1 MKVNPIREGRV
12 ATMMPEKPYTEADV
26 IVVGYGCAG
35 GAAAISAC
43 DNGASVIIL
52 EKSAIPTPNSR
63 CSAGNQIYPKDPKDK
78 EKFAAYLHAVSFG
91 TVRREIVDAFVDG
104 LLQNPDW
111 YKEMGGELEIFLFPP
126 ASCSLYIPDKTY
138 SEIPEAQGLEL
149 ELRCLKQTETCP
161 EHVGGD
167 RVWHLLDRQMEK
179 RSIKVM
185 LSTLAKE
192 LVKNE
197 RGDITGV
204 IAEVEGRDVYIKAR
218 KGVIMTC
225 GGFEFDEA
233 LKRDN
238 LAPRP
243 IFSFGNP
250 DNTGDGIRMVQKA
263 GAALWHMGKQATCLA
278 VKVPEYEAG
287 FVINLLAP
295 GFIYVD
301 KYGRRWADETHVE
314 CHEFWVP
321 LSYFDTERF
330 EYPRVP
336 TYLIFDEELRRI
348 GPISYATMGYN
359 VITNKYIWSLDN
371 SEEIKKGWII
381 QAKSIPELAKRL
393 SIDESNLANTIA
405 KYNEY
410 CEAGKDADFGRP
422 KEMLK
427 AIEGP
432 PYYAISLWPI
442 LFNTQ
447 GGPCRDKEAR
457 VLDPDGKPIP
467 RLYAAGEFG
476 SIWGFL
482 YQTSTNF
489 SETLVFGRIAG
500 KNAATSPPLES

>member
-1 MKVNPIREGRV
+1 MV
-12 ATMMPEKPYTEADV
+12 PEKPYAEADV
-26 IVVGYGCAG
+26 VVVGYGCAG
-35 GAAAISAC
+35 GAAAVTAH
-43 DNGASVIIL
+43 DNGASVILL
-52 EKSAIPTPNSR
+52 EKSAEPTPNSR

-78 EKFAAYLHAVSFG
+78 EKFAAYLHAVCFD
-91 TVRREIVDAFVDG
+91 TVEREVVDAFVDG

-111 YKEMGGELEIFLFPP
+111 YKQLGGELEAFFFPP

-138 SEIPEAQGLEL
+138 SGLPEAQGLQL
-149 ELRCLKQTETCP
+149 ELRCLKQTDTCP
-161 EHVGGD
+161 EHAGGD
-167 RVWHLLDRQMEK
+167 RVWHLIDRK
-179 RSIKVM
+179 IKKTDIKVM
-185 LSTLAKE
+185 TATPAKE

-197 RGDITGV
+197 KGEITGV
-204 IAEVEGRDVYIKAR
+204 IASVKGKDAYIKAN
-218 KGVIMTC
+218 KAVIMTC
-225 GGFEFDEA
+225 GGFEFDED

-238 LAPRP
+238 LTPRP

-250 DNTGDGIRMVQKA
+250 DNTGDGIRMVQKV
-263 GAALWHMGKQATCLA
+263 GAALWHMSKQATYLA
-278 VKVPEYEAG
+278 VKVPEFESG

-301 KYGRRWADETHVE
+301 KHAKRWADETHIE

-321 LSYFDTERF
+321 LSQFDIEHF

-336 TYLIFDEELRRI
+336 TYLIFDEEVKRI

-359 VITNKYIWSLDN
+359 VIAKKYIWSLDN
-371 SEEIKKGWII
+371 SAEIKKGWIV
-381 QAKSIPELAKRL
+381 QAKSIAELAKRL
-393 SIDESNLANTIA
+393 GLDEKALEDTINRYNKLCKAN
-405 KYNEY
+405 
-410 CEAGKDADFGRP
+410 KDEDFGRP
-422 KEMLK
+422 REMLK

-432 PYYAISLWPI
+432 PYYGMKLWPV

-447 GGPCRDKEAR
+447 GGPRRDKEAR

-489 SETLVFGRIAG
+489 SETIVFGRIAG
-500 KNAATSPPLES
+500 KNAAKLSPLGS

>member
-1 MKVNPIREGRV
+1 MIPQKSDIE
-12 ATMMPEKPYTEADV
+12 TDV

-35 GAAAISAC
+35 GTAAITAH
-43 DNGASVIIL
+43 DNGASVILL
-52 EKSAIPTPNSR
+52 EKSAVPTSNSR

-78 EKFAAYLHAVSFG
+78 VQFAEYLHAISFG
-91 TVRREIVDAFVDG
+91 TVEREIVDAFVDG
-104 LLQNPDW
+104 LMENLEW
-111 YKEMGGELEIFLFPP
+111 YKKMGVELEVFLFPP
-126 ASCSLYIPDKTY
+126 ASCSLYIPNKTY
-138 SEIPEAQGLEL
+138 SKIPSAQGMEL
-149 ELRCLKQTETCP
+149 ELRNLKESASCP
-161 EHVGGD
+161 EHSGGD
-167 RVWHLLDRQMEK
+167 RVWHLLDRE
-179 RSIKVM
+179 IKQRGIKIM
-185 LSTLAKE
+185 LATPAKE

-197 RGDITGV
+197 NGEIIGV
-204 IAEVEGRDVYIKAR
+204 IAQSEGKDIFIKAK

-233 LKRDN
+233 LKWDN
-238 LAPRP
+238 LSPKP

-250 DNTGDGIRMVQKA
+250 DNTGDGIRMVQKI
-263 GAALWHMGKQATCLA
+263 GADLWHMGKQATYLA
-278 VKVPEYEAG
+278 VKVPEFEAG

-301 KYGRRWADETHVE
+301 KNAKRWADETHVE

-321 LSYFDTERF
+321 LAHFDDDKF

-336 TYLIFDEELRRI
+336 TYLIFDEEVRRI

-359 VITNKYIWSLDN
+359 VITEKYIWSADN
-371 SEEIKKGWII
+371 KAEIKKGWITK
-381 QAKSIPELAKRL
+381 AKSIPELAKKL
-393 SIDESNLANTIA
+393 SLDEATLVSTIE
-405 KYNEY
+405 KYNES
-410 CEAGKDADFGRP
+410 CKASNDTEFGRP
-422 KEMLK
+422 RELLQ

-432 PYYAISLWPI
+432 PYYAMPLWPI

-447 GGPCRDKEAR
+447 GGPRRDKEAR

-489 SETLVFGRIAG
+489 SETIVFGRIAG
-500 KNAATSPPLES
+500 KNAASAAPLES